1 VAGTRERIVEAA
13 AELIERQGA
22 SATSVDDILA
32 ASRTG
37 KSQFYHYF
45 GSKQG
50 LISAVVERHR
60 VLLIERQLSKLRRLD
75 TWEGIEAWLDGL
87 AEGGDQTCAALGA
100 LAAEVVGSDETIR
113 RQVDQVFSEWA
124 SYLVRGLSAMQ
135 TRGLLRA
142 GADPRALGQFAM
154 AALHG
159 GNLLSRTALEPAVLR
174 RTLDHVL
181 SYLRSFGR
189 T

>member
-1 VAGTRERIVEAA
+1 MVEAA
-13 AELIERQGA
+13 AELIGHQGA
-22 SATSVDDILA
+22 NATSVDDILG
-32 ASRTG
+32 ASHTG

-50 LISAVVERHR
+50 LVSAVVERHR
-60 VLLIERQLSKLRRLD
+60 ASLIDRQLSDLRRLD
-75 TWEGIEAWLDGL
+75 SWEGIEAWLDGL
-87 AEGGDQTCAALGA
+87 AEGGDQACAALGA
-100 LAAEVVGSDETIR
+100 LAAEVVESDGAIR
-113 RQVDQVFSEWA
+113 RQIDQVFSEWT

-142 GADPRALGQFAM
+142 GADPVSLGQFAV

-159 GNLLSRTALEPAVLR
+159 GNLLSRTTLEPAVLT

-181 SYLRSFGR
+181 SYLRSYGR
-189 T
+189 I